1 MDVLLFYQ
9 EIVDSLDPDVTS
21 ITIHNDGKWAP
32 NREFSAPPPDQF
44 FVKMEPSS
52 QDDDTPIP
60 NVINPPP
67 PPPPQNPTPQK
78 QVKRKPS
85 TDRPNR
91 SEADKAR
98 IKELEAKVK
107 KLQKQFHDTSVKQSR
122 ALVAEKQKNKKLS
135 KELIEKQGEIQG
147 TANFRQF
154 PRHYFNSDPLR
165 VSFFWHFSF

>member
-91 SEADKAR
+91 SETDKAR

-147 TANFRQF
+147 TANFR
-154 PRHYFNSDPLR
+154 HYFNSDPLR